1 MQLDAIMRKLLL
13 ALILLILIVAVSY
26 IQAVMQQKKADNSF
40 WLGRKSNQQEMLA
53 LQNEAESLK
62 TRMGEQEILHAETL
76 LQRDKMI
83 HSNVDSLSK
92 IIESQKNSITELKKK
107 TEAAESD
114 QRHRELL
121 TYYKKRF
128 ESLPTDL
135 TEYER
140 KIAIS
145 ELRQETADKYAISL
159 VEFNRLREKFKLNF

>member
-1 MQLDAIMRKLLL
+1 MRKLLL